1 MKDIFSSVD
10 DLGPSKIIHVY
21 EPSVNLKVVLVVDK
35 GARGPSIGGKRMA
48 EDASLLKNFP

>member
-10 DLGPSKIIHVY
+10 DQGPSKIIHVY